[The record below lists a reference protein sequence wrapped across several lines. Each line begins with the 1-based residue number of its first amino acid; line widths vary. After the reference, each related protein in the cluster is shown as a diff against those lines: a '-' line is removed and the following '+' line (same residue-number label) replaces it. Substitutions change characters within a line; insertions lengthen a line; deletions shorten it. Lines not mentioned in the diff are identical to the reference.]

1 MFDLITSVV
10 KRFFIISLFTKI
22 KEDHKSCAISNECPL
37 NDLISANPDTLI
49 HRYADTFKIMTKSL
63 LRCFCLLVYLTW
75 HFRLNNEEP
84 SNSNILKMKCVLMT
98 PSGSGF
104 NFL

>member
-10 KRFFIISLFTKI
+10 KWFFIISLFTKI

-84 SNSNILKMKCVLMT
+84 SNANILR
-98 PSGSGF
+98 
-104 NFL
+104 